1 MSVGFG
7 GLLSSRY
14 QHSAHFYSVNRGVK
28 LREAKSDHS
37 QVAQC
42 GIYVICAMREA
53 IHRLESEGEGWRQST
68 SFVLQAVREDCDF
81 GVRLLSGRL
90 GCWRYMCCSRSQTFS
105 SPTIVGR
112 QRLQLAYMD
121 PLPLGESCF
130 SEEICRLRV
139 LAAPRPGPGRS
150 PGSLPPADLLSN
162 DRMGISW
169 SARQS
174 ARLRCPATSELQGL
188 CLGNLSAAQ
197 ISPRTSLVSGPVLV
211 LRPRTQM
218 PTVTRPCWLRVL
230 VTWPLAL
237 QRWEAHVQPAN
248 VCSL

>member
-1 MSVGFG
+1 
-7 GLLSSRY
+7 
-14 QHSAHFYSVNRGVK
+14 
-28 LREAKSDHS
+28 
-37 QVAQC
+37 
-42 GIYVICAMREA
+42 MREA

-81 GVRLLSGRL
+81 GVSLLSGRL

-139 LAAPRPGPGRS
+139 LAAPRPGPGRP

-174 ARLRCPATSELQGL
+174 ARLRCPATSELQETSRESECCADISEDVSGFWARSGAAASHTDANGYPAVLAPGFGDMATGL
-188 CLGNLSAAQ
+188 AAVGGTRAACECLLAVTWSGRTFQAFARPSLRGKKTGKGMVLS
-197 ISPRTSLVSGPVLV
+197 TSL
-211 LRPRTQM
+211 LRTGVHCNSWAP
-218 PTVTRPCWLRVL
+218 
-230 VTWPLAL
+230 
-237 QRWEAHVQPAN
+237 
-248 VCSL
+248 